1 MTLPTAGPT
10 SRQLVT
16 DWLPGGVPVDDEA
29 RVDRLVTA
37 ANAYVRKLPV
47 CDELADPLVAAPA
60 DWTGY
65 EHIVEGA
72 TMLVVRLYRRK
83 NTPDGVASFGGDT
96 IAYVRRV
103 DPDIAQLLQL
113 GDYAPPAVG

>member
-1 MTLPTAGPT
+1 MTLPLAGPT
-10 SRQLVT
+10 SRQLVV
-16 DWLPGGVPVDDEA
+16 DWLPGGVPTADEP
-29 RVDRLVTA
+29 RVDRLVLA

-47 CDELADPLVAAPA
+47 CDELRGLPDPAPA
-60 DWTGY
+60 DWAGY

-72 TMLVVRLYRRK
+72 TMLVARLYRRK
-83 NTPDGVASFGGDT
+83 NTPDGVAMFGGDT